1 MVFRRVLFLY
11 HLDDAGLHRFAADR
25 LGADDERAAL
35 VDRSSDDH
43 IADRLRDGHRLA
55 RDHRLVE
62 RGSALLD
69 LAIDRH
75 LFARPNTETIADSY
89 PIERHLLVIPVG
101 PNAAR
106 GLGGEVEQRLD
117 GARGP
122 LAGAQLK
129 EDRKST
135 RLNSSH

>member
-1 MVFRRVLFLY
+1 MIRRPPRSTRTDTLFPYTTLFR
-11 HLDDAGLHRFAADR
+11 
-25 LGADDERAAL
+25 
-35 VDRSSDDH
+35 S
-43 IADRLRDGHRLA
+43 LA

-106 GLGGEVEQRLD
+106 GLGGAVEQRLD

-129 EDRKST
+129 DLSQQNQDGDDGGGLEIDRERPIGRAK
-135 RLNSSH
+135 RLGKG